1 MSLLSLNTK
10 KSVNIVFIKHNN
22 LLFLMISELDIY
34 AIVIFHKFQHL
45 LSDTGI
51 KRTIRSFFS
60 DENLY
65 FPLK

>member
-1 MSLLSLNTK
+1 M
-10 KSVNIVFIKHNN
+10 FIKHSN
-22 LLFLMISELDIY
+22 LLFLMISKLDIY
-34 AIVIFHKFQHL
+34 AIVIFHKFYHL
-45 LSDTGI
+45 LSDAGI